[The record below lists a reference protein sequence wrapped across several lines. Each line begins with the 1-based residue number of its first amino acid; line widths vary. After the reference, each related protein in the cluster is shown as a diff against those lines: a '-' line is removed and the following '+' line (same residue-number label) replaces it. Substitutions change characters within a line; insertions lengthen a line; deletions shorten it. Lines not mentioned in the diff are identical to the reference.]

1 MIKRSTKPIPKDGN
15 EIEKKSLIKRRKKML
30 DASANGTSVIDTR
43 PRLEKK
49 KVQKTKQTHRQAKQ
63 TQPKSPLVTMSPL
76 LLSQAYRS
84 KKPTEIL
91 PKQSSAFSKESQEP
105 KSKKPTRPKPE
116 LQPPTTL
123 EKPNRSKPLKKVK
136 NLQKDSVKTN
146 PTLSIAANPQTKK
159 TSKTTQLEETPVK
172 KKPKTKH
179 MKIINPTHKSKP
191 LVSKVND
198 TLSDMLTRIRN
209 AQQAK
214 HNTVKIIYTKLNLK
228 IMRLLKN
235 EGFIKQGL
243 RSRPSNKPYIM
254 IYLKYLTA
262 EKIPCISKLRR
273 ISSPGLR
280 HYMGYKD
287 LPKVL
292 NGMGVSVLTTPK
304 GIMTDKQARRQK
316 VGGELL
322 FEIY

>member
-1 MIKRSTKPIPKDGN
+1 
-15 EIEKKSLIKRRKKML
+15 
-30 DASANGTSVIDTR
+30 
-43 PRLEKK
+43 
-49 KVQKTKQTHRQAKQ
+49 
-63 TQPKSPLVTMSPL
+63 MSPL
-76 LLSQAYRS
+76 LLSQTYGNPS
-84 KKPTEIL
+84 KKPIEISS
-91 PKQSSAFSKESQEP
+91 KQPLTSRKKSKEQNA
-105 KSKKPTRPKPE
+105 KNPTRSKPE
-116 LQPPTTL
+116 LQAPTTL
-123 EKPNRSKPLKKVK
+123 EKSNKSKPLKKIK
-136 NLQKDSVKTN
+136 KLQKNSVKPN
-146 PTLSIAANPQTKK
+146 PTLSIAADPKPKK
-159 TSKTTQLEETPVK
+159 TSQTTQIEKTPVK
-172 KKPKTKH
+172 NKPKTKH

-262 EKIPCISKLRR
+262 DKIPCISKLHR

-280 HYMGYKD
+280 HYVGYKD

>member
-1 MIKRSTKPIPKDGN
+1 MIQRPTKPIF
-15 EIEKKSLIKRRKKML
+15 EKKSLSRRKRL
-30 DASANGTSVIDTR
+30 SINGTPIIYTR
-43 PRLEKK
+43 PRLEKT
-49 KVQKTKQTHRQAKQ
+49 KVQKMKQTHRQVKQ
-63 TQPKSPLVTMSPL
+63 TQPTLMTISPWLR
-76 LLSQAYRS
+76 SQAYRS
-84 KKPTEIL
+84 KKPTGIF
-91 PKQSSAFSKESQEP
+91 PKQCSSKKSQEP
-105 KSKKPTRPKPE
+105 KSKKPIHPTPE
-116 LQPPTTL
+116 RQPPTTL
-123 EKPNRSKPLKKVK
+123 EKSNRSKPLKKVK
-136 NLQKDSVKTN
+136 KEQKNDSN
-146 PTLSIAANPQTKK
+146 PTLSVAPQTKK
-159 TSKTTQLEETPVK
+159 TKKTTQIEPVK
-172 KKPKTKH
+172 TKPKTKH

-214 HNTVKIIYTKLNLK
+214 HNTVKIIYTKQNLK

-262 EKIPCISKLRR
+262 DKIPCISKLRR

-280 HYMGYKD
+280 HYVGYKD

-292 NGMGVSVLTTPK
+292 NGMGVSVLTTPQ